1 MRQYRSLL
9 LALLVMALLAP
20 VGLYLP
26 QILKAGSAWGEWGI
40 GEVRRMIGHV
50 PAGMEKTA
58 EPWKAPMPGY
68 GPRGQD
74 DPSSST
80 RGFYYLLSAFL
91 GAAACGAGA
100 WLLARR
106 LARRGGDAA
115 NGRGTG
121 AS

>member
-1 MRQYRSLL
+1 MKPYRTLL
-9 LALLVMALLAP
+9 IALLVMALLAP
-20 VGLYLP
+20 IGVYLP

-40 GEVRRMIGHV
+40 EEVRRMV
-50 PAGMEKTA
+50 DYAPAGMEKTA
-58 EPWKAPMPGY
+58 ERWKAPMPDYAPAG
-68 GPRGQD
+68 RED
-74 DPSSST
+74 ASSPA

-106 LARRGGDAA
+106 IARRGGNSG
-115 NGRGTG
+115 NGGSAG